1 MNQAD
6 AHFAG
11 WLICPVCKKETRHYT
26 KDTHQSPV
34 SKMRRIWCE
43 DCRVVQMQFKQ
54 DNGKWEQLK
63 QDCLSHNLCFFFDR
77 FANVERIKVGNK
89 QIIDTLI
96 CEEALLFAKHLRH
109 ERKEQIQR
117 TVNLQLFSSQRFFD
131 TFYS

>member
-63 QDCLSHNLCFFFDR
+63 QDCLSNNLCFFFDR

-96 CEEALLFAKHLRH
+96 CEEALLFAKYLRH
-109 ERKEQIQR
+109 ETKEWVPR
-117 TVNLQLFSSQRFFD
+117 TISL
-131 TFYS
+131 